1 MTPQENTP
9 TPPDF
14 RRSGSEQSPW
24 ALAGLG
30 MQLALALLLFG
41 WLGQWVDR
49 RFGTEPYGLLAGVL
63 LGGGG
68 FFAWMV
74 RRLAASEESK

>member
-1 MTPQENTP
+1 MTPQENMP
-9 TPPDF
+9 TPPDSQ
-14 RRSGSEQSPW
+14 RSGSEQSPW

-30 MQLALALLLFG
+30 MQFALALLLFG
-41 WLGQWVDR
+41 WVGQWADR

-74 RRLAASEESK
+74 RRLTTSKG